1 MIFSEQLDKNT
12 DLEGVYV
19 CESQQLNSTDS
30 TVLKLTCRSPAA
42 HRTRL

>member
-19 CESQQLNSTDS
+19 WESQQLNSADSAVTD
-30 TVLKLTCRSPAA
+30 L
-42 HRTRL
+42 